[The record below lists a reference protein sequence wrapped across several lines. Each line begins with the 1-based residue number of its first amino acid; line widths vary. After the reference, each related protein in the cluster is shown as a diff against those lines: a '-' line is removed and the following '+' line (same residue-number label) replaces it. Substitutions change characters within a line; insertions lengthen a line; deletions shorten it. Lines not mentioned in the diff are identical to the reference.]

1 MLRFSKGFDKTPST
15 KIATKYN
22 VKSDVEKLD
31 EIRKRLHPT
40 NFNTN
45 NNSIKKVND
54 MKNLKS
60 NNF

>member
-1 MLRFSKGFDKTPST
+1 MLNFTKGFQKNITT
-15 KIATKYN
+15 KIVTKYS

-40 NFNTN
+40 NFNIN

-54 MKNLKS
+54 IKNINLK
-60 NNF
+60 

>member
-1 MLRFSKGFDKTPST
+1 MLNFTKGFQKN
-15 KIATKYN
+15 IATKIVTKYS

-40 NFNTN
+40 NFNIN

-54 MKNLKS
+54 IKNINLK
-60 NNF
+60 

>member
-1 MLRFSKGFDKTPST
+1 MLNFTKGFQKN
-15 KIATKYN
+15 IATKIVTKYS

-54 MKNLKS
+54 IKNINLK
-60 NNF
+60 